1 MVYEY
6 RNGIDYFYGQLSTA
20 AAVSDTT
27 LSSAAFASLPS
38 TYSTTS
44 YLPLVLHDP
53 TLGVEETVWVTA
65 HTAASTSV
73 TVVRGRQGTAARA
86 WPSSTQVVNAPTVRD
101 VTLPL
106 ARAALP
112 TDAHVGM
119 RTAVTDEGIVVQ
131 RAYNGGR
138 WEADVGVGL
147 PSEFGYRQDGSAIPS
162 SSVLMMRGGCATGI
176 TNGSSQF
183 AVVFK
188 SPFPNQAL
196 TANLT
201 WHSGT
206 PGNLHFAIYPGSLLL
221 GGFTCY
227 VFNTATGA
235 LSGAGANVV
244 FSYSAVGY

>member
-27 LSSAAFASLPS
+27 LTAAAFASLPS
-38 TYSTTS
+38 TFSTTS

-53 TLGVEETVWVTA
+53 TLGLEETVWVTA

-73 TVVRGRQGTAARA
+73 TVVRGRQGTTARA
-86 WPSSTQVVNAPTVRD
+86 WPSSTQVVDAPTVRD
-101 VTLPL
+101 VTYPL
-106 ARAALP
+106 ARASLP

-119 RTAVTDEGIVVQ
+119 RVPVTDEGIVVQ

-147 PSEFGYRQDGSAIPS
+147 PSEFGYRQDASAIPA
-162 SSVLMMRGGCATGI
+162 SSVLMMRGGCATSV
-176 TNGSSQF
+176 TNASSQF

-196 TANLT
+196 TANIT

-206 PGNLHFAIYPGSLLL
+206 PGGLGFAIYPGTLLAS
-221 GGFTCY
+221 GFTVY
-227 VFNTATGA
+227 VFSLATGA
-235 LSGAGANVV
+235 LSGAGASVV
-244 FSYSAVGY
+244 YSYTAVGY

>member
-1 MVYEY
+1 VVYEF
-6 RNGIDYFYGQLSTA
+6 RNSIDYFFGQLSTA

-27 LSSAAFASLPS
+27 LTAAAFASLPS

-53 TLGVEETVWVTA
+53 TLGLEETVWVTA

-73 TVVRGRQGTAARA
+73 TVVRGRQGTTARA

-101 VTLPL
+101 VTLPF
-106 ARAALP
+106 ARASLP

-119 RTAVTDEGIVVQ
+119 RVPVSDEGIVAQ
-131 RAYNGGR
+131 RAYSGR

-147 PSEFGYRQDGSAIPS
+147 PSEFGNRQDASAIPA
-162 SSVLMMRGGCATGI
+162 SSVLMMRGGCATGV
-176 TNGSSQF
+176 TNASSQF

-196 TANLT
+196 TANIT

-206 PGNLHFAIYPGSLLL
+206 PGNLHFAIYPGSLLF
-221 GGFTCY
+221 GGFTVY
-227 VFNTATGA
+227 VFNTATGS
-235 LSGAGANVV
+235 LSGAGASVV
-244 FSYSAVGY
+244 YSYTAVGY